1 MKNYNEWIL
10 QSDYDLG
17 TAEAMF
23 ESGRYFYAIFMCHL
37 SLEKCLKG
45 IYCKN
50 LDELPPKTHNL
61 VYLLEKMSLHPPED
75 IYQFIYSINAESVAT
90 RYPDDIQRAIKE
102 YSKDKALEIINKSK
116 QAIQWLKKN

>member
-37 SLEKCLKG
+37 SLEKCIKG

-102 YSKDKALEIINKSK
+102 YSKDKAIEIINNSK